1 MPLRSKTGLAFT
13 LAIASFAM
21 AGCTSWKLDA
31 PPAGTVMPSGAIPS
45 GYARVC
51 VVRTSVL
58 ALAVPFPTHDD
69 GVLVGATRG
78 PSFFCYLAAPGEHE
92 IAIDAD
98 ETEHARLTAQA
109 GASYVLKEEVDNIFG
124 YVKCRSILDPR
135 GGCEGPL
142 RDGRL
147 PRPRRRAG
155 VREAAAGDSVGARAP
170 RCGGVGG
177 AVTVQRAAD
186 DG

>member
-124 YVKCRSILDPR
+124 YVKCRSIR
-135 GGCEGPL
+135 I
-142 RDGRL
+142 
-147 PRPRRRAG
+147 
-155 VREAAAGDSVGARAP
+155 
-170 RCGGVGG
+170 
-177 AVTVQRAAD
+177 RAAD
-186 DG
+186 AKDLFETVDYRVLVGVPGSERLPPAIPWAPALRVAAVSAAR